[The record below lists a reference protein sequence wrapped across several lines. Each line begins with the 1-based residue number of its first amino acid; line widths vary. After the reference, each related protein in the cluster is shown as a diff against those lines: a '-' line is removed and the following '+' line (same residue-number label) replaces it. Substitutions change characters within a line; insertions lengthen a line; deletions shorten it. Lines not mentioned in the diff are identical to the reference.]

1 LNPSLR
7 ILLLTPT
14 AFPSTTGNAS
24 TTERWRRSLVKQGH
38 DVQVLATENLDVFAL
53 RQMLAHFKP
62 DLIHLHHAFRAGELL
77 VRLNTEQANNG
88 WALVVS
94 PGGTDIHLDTK
105 VEDRRRIITRVFE
118 RVKAVIAQS
127 EEMMQRIVE
136 AYPQLQGR
144 ITLIPKSFCWMG
156 QEEFNLRGASNCG
169 PDDILFFF
177 PAGIRPVKGN
187 LEALL
192 LLEKVYSLRP
202 SIRAVFA
209 GPALDKDYAA
219 KFEQEVERL
228 RTFARWLPPIP
239 FQAMRSAYQGA
250 DVILNFSF
258 SEGISNVLLEA
269 KALGKPILAS
279 DIPGN
284 RWPVLGDQKDLPA
297 GLLFDLHSPEHF
309 IQQALRLVDDKE
321 LREKLGQGGKNQ
333 AARLPGSEEEARGLI
348 RVYEE
353 VLNRPLREKR
363 GSLSGQGKPATL
375 GGVNGKDQIR
385 Y

>member
-7 ILLLTPT
+7 ILILTPT

-24 TTERWRRSLVKQGH
+24 TAERWRRSLVKEGH
-38 DVQVLATENLDVFAL
+38 DVRVSATENLDVFAL
-53 RQMLAHFKP
+53 QQMLAHSKP
-62 DLIHLHHAFRAGELL
+62 DLVHLHHAFRAGELL
-77 VRLNTEQANNG
+77 VKLNTERANNG

-94 PGGTDIHLDTK
+94 PGGTDIHLDSG
-105 VEDRRRIITRVFE
+105 VEDRRRIITQVFE
-118 RVKAVIAQS
+118 KTKAVIAQS

-144 ITLIPKSFCWMG
+144 VILIPKSFCWMG
-156 QEEFNLRGASNCG
+156 EEEFNLRGASNCG
-169 PDDILFFF
+169 SEDILFFF

-187 LEALL
+187 LEALR
-192 LLEKVYSLRP
+192 LLERVYARRP

-209 GPALDKDYAA
+209 GPALDKDYAMR
-219 KFEQEVERL
+219 FQQEVERL
-228 RTFARWLPPIP
+228 SAFARWLPPIP
-239 FQAMRSAYQGA
+239 FQAMRSAYKGA

-284 RWPVLGDQKDLPA
+284 WWPVFGDREDKSA
-297 GLLFDLHSPEHF
+297 GLLFDLHSAEHF

-321 LREKLGQGGKNQ
+321 LRETLGQRGRNQ
-333 AARLPGSEEEARGLI
+333 VARLPGPEEEARGL
-348 RVYEE
+348 VQAYEKI
-353 VLNRPLREKR
+353 LNKQLR
-363 GSLSGQGKPATL
+363 
-375 GGVNGKDQIR
+375 
-385 Y
+385 